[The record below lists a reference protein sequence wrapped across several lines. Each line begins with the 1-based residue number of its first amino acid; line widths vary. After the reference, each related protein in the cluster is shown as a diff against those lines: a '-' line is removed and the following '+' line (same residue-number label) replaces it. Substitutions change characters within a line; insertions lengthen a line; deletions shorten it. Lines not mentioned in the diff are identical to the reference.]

1 MARTKNQVTMGK
13 RKAPKE
19 NEEEEQQKEE
29 MSEAASRNEA
39 RVLKKQKKDE
49 LTKTLQELRQM
60 GYEQLKNAG
69 LEQPTTEGVGDCW
82 LISILANHELE
93 PQFIKKLTAGAGTQA
108 LTGSNVLRVVAHGL
122 GGQARE
128 AQAQE

>member
-29 MSEAASRNEA
+29 MSEAASRDEA

-49 LTKTLQELRQM
+49 LTKTLGERLTSTSAHVESLPASGRRSAYTRGRLDTETSATSISRDQTWRSSRSSTVIRSRTV
-60 GYEQLKNAG
+60 AS
-69 LEQPTTEGVGDCW
+69 PTV
-82 LISILANHELE
+82 
-93 PQFIKKLTAGAGTQA
+93 
-108 LTGSNVLRVVAHGL
+108 
-122 GGQARE
+122 
-128 AQAQE
+128 